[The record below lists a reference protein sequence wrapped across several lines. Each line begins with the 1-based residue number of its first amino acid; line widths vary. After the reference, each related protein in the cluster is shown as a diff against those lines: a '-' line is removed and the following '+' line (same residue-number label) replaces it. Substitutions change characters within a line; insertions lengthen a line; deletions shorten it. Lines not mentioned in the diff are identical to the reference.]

1 MAQEVPPKDATLSA
15 GAMADINLELSG
27 KVQAEKL
34 NKMTFQFMKILMSK
48 GAKASMAFLRMI
60 TSHVSN
66 IPHITSIDTNVA
78 ENALATFRM
87 FMLLP
92 CNKQRMTYYADH
104 SSNVSQKMVTI
115 NLMQYF
121 YLTALDSHTVLKPIV
136 KNKRGKVVSKNVL
149 TRLINLREWIRLEKI
164 LSGELSWETD
174 DTFSG
179 GKSWADAVKETWEE
193 TIEVYNST
201 APDKDQLT
209 LDDYETY
216 ANAYHAESYLCH
228 QVLAGFTTIGVRS
241 ASDGELSKSET
252 FSAFWQAFHHDCA
265 KSGTSACIQIRTDS
279 GPKYFSGNPC
289 HGRVGSLIM
298 TSLLTINHG
307 KTLAGSSD
315 TASARAA
322 LACDSMCTRDHMCA
336 GYHSSVLENV
346 EFEKLRIMF
355 MSRHDNHTKF
365 LTRIL
370 AIGDTFGKI
379 TEKKNDKDAHIK
391 KMKMWNSLVDS
402 SIEDIVEQYAKV
414 FGGVSKGLII
424 GMAGMARAT
433 KSTLLRTVV
442 MPHLYTLGYTEE
454 EVVHVI
460 RDEIMVYCVWLFI
473 RNKLEE
479 DFVRGKK
486 KTTYQTLKDDLEA
499 EAYSD
504 SKTDAYDPIM
514 FAPSGKVYSR
524 AYNVYK
530 SEKLNKS
537 SDATVSVNRV
547 MSNMVWE
554 GILSGKVIIVDT
566 LAWYN
571 GISGM
576 MPGSTG
582 SERAVILAQ
591 TPKFII
597 DCKSNL
603 PLTDAMAEERGV
615 PIQSL
620 LNNMVQAITLT
631 RPWPIAMGAYE
642 NKGMSEL
649 KPAFVATSNYN
660 VTQVLPPF
668 SDFRAA
674 AHRVKSTVSASL
686 VTQSDGTIGGSEE
699 FKMTMDFMVKFHKT
713 VLATVSDVTLVPDMD
728 PLEIM
733 QHVLEQYSKAM
744 TLEERNPADV
754 DDEAKART
762 LCKWVNDNILGIT
775 YRYRLSFDTVLSS
788 ESHIVRVRMNY
799 NNGSPFWGTW
809 GRANRG
815 TLYFLDLESYHVE
828 IDATALQRG
837 RENNAKFLDEAL
849 REEGIDADEVVEN
862 SSSSHRFDAVQVATK
877 ELLDRINVTNK
888 VDHATIC
895 LSAKADGS
903 MLRCILRRRNTK
915 YNEMLYTILTTG
927 ESEFAKVAAET
938 FSAMTEGGWFLEV
951 RSQNAAVSDHM
962 GDYYVHSILAG
973 LEVYPEDEINAM
985 ADSGET
991 WETLAPVALKALSV
1005 KLITLLETLPGDIDR
1020 TKTISFIFESIV
1032 KDRMTAWGT
1041 LHFELVRSYSW
1052 SNIVLLGVIGYNDD
1066 SPVEGTYYPHFDID
1080 AEIVASGFMQPL
1092 YWMFKKDSS
1101 TRNIC
1106 ELPALFQDMTK
1117 VLEGEMKADDYIAA
1131 HPSDNI
1137 KVLGSYSSLDLLDF
1151 EGFVGFINVKELEV
1165 IGRQPWDYFKMKTKD
1180 YYIGHQEGAV
1190 EKQLEI
1196 ATRIIDAM
1204 GDTSAPLFTAFPIFS
1219 IVYKFV
1225 TGSEEKMA
1233 NMHAAIAGVITNA
1246 IEQLVACNETREMET
1261 VTNPL
1266 VKALKG
1272 APHWKDGTT
1281 RGPMTGATKRAA
1293 LLVDSATTD
1302 ERKKQIIRDLK
1313 GLLIKNA
1320 QKYPWHELLC
1330 KYYDIAI
1337 PTPEIAE
1344 KLKIKISVK
1353 TTAENLALSLARM
1366 DASAIPADLVDSTS
1380 DVRKF
1385 CARIYYLMKMA
1396 PRIQRFEGI

>member
-1 MAQEVPPKDATLSA
+1 MAQENPPKDATLSVE
-15 GAMADINLELSG
+15 AMTGVKLELSE
-27 KVQAEKL
+27 KIRAEVL

-48 GAKASMAFLRMI
+48 GAKASM
-60 TSHVSN
+60 TSLQVIISYVSN
-66 IPHITSIDTNVA
+66 SPHITSIDTKVA
-78 ENALATFRM
+78 ENTLATFRM
-87 FMLLP
+87 FMLFP

-104 SSNVSQKMVTI
+104 SSNVSQKMITI

-121 YLTALDSHTVLKPIV
+121 YLTALDSHTILKPIV
-136 KNKRGKVVSKNVL
+136 MNKKGKIVSKNIL
-149 TRLINLREWIRLEKI
+149 TRLINLREWIRLKKI
-164 LSGELSWETD
+164 LSGEISWETD
-174 DTFSG
+174 DTFSE

-193 TIEVYNST
+193 TIKTYNST
-201 APDKDQLT
+201 APTKDHIT
-209 LDDYETY
+209 LEEYETY
-216 ANAYHAESYLCH
+216 TNAYHAESYLCH
-228 QVLAGFTTIGVRS
+228 QILAGFTTLGVS
-241 ASDGELSKSET
+241 SVSDGGLSRSEI

-265 KSGTSACIQIRTDS
+265 KSGTSACIQLRTES

-315 TASARAA
+315 TTAARAA

-355 MSRHDNHTKF
+355 MSRHDNYTKF
-365 LTRIL
+365 LTRML
-370 AIGDTFGKI
+370 ATGDTFGKI
-379 TEKKNDKDAHIK
+379 NEKKNEKNAHIK

-402 SIEDIVEQYAKV
+402 SIEDIVEQYVTV
-414 FGGVSKGLII
+414 FGGVSNGMII
-424 GMAGMARAT
+424 GMAGMSRAT

-454 EVVHVI
+454 EVVNVI
-460 RDEIMVYCVWLFI
+460 RDEIMVYCVWLYI

-479 DFVRGKK
+479 DSVRGKK
-486 KTTYQTLKDDLEA
+486 KTTYQALKDDLEA

-504 SKTDAYDPIM
+504 SKTDTYDPIM
-514 FAPSGKVYSR
+514 FAPSGKLYSR

-554 GILSGKVIIVDT
+554 GILSGQVIIVDT

-576 MPGSTG
+576 MPGSTV
-582 SERAVILAQ
+582 SDRAVVLAQ

-615 PIQSL
+615 PMQSL

-642 NKGMSEL
+642 NKGMTEL
-649 KPAFVATSNYN
+649 KPAFAATSNYN

-668 SDFRAA
+668 RDFRAA
-674 AHRVKSTVSASL
+674 AHRMKSTVSASL
-686 VTQSDGTIGGSEE
+686 VTQADGTISGYEE
-699 FKMTMDFMVKFHKT
+699 FKMTLDFMSKFHKV
-713 VLATVSDVTLVPDMD
+713 VLATASDITLVPNMD
-728 PLEIM
+728 SLEIM
-733 QHVLEQYSKAM
+733 QHVLEQYSRAM
-744 TLEERNPADV
+744 SLEERNSTDA
-754 DDEAKART
+754 DDEANARA
-762 LCKWVNDNILGIT
+762 LCKWANDNILGIT
-775 YRYRLSFDTVLSS
+775 YRYRLSFDAVLSS
-788 ESHIVRVRMNY
+788 NPHIVRVRMNY

-809 GRANRG
+809 GRSNRG
-815 TLYFLDLESYHVE
+815 TLYFLDLETYHVE

-849 REEGIDADEVVEN
+849 REEGIDADDVVEN

-915 YNEMLYTILTTG
+915 YNEMLYTSLITG
-927 ESEFAKVAAET
+927 ESEFAKVAAKT
-938 FSAMTEGGWFLEV
+938 FNDMTGGNWFLEV
-951 RSQNAAVSDHM
+951 RSQNAAISDHM
-962 GDYYVHSILAG
+962 GDYYVHSILVG
-973 LEVYPEDEINAM
+973 LEVYTEDEINDIS
-985 ADSGET
+985 DSGET
-991 WETLAPVALKALSV
+991 WKTLAPVALKILSV
-1005 KLITLLETLPGDIDR
+1005 KLISLLEMLPEDIDR

-1066 SPVEGTYYPHFDID
+1066 SPVEGTYYPHFEID
-1080 AEIVASGFMQPL
+1080 VEIVASGFMQPL
-1092 YWMFKKDSS
+1092 YWMFNKNSS
-1101 TRNIC
+1101 TRDIR
-1106 ELPALFQDMTK
+1106 ELPTLFQDMTK

-1131 HPSDNI
+1131 HPSNNTKI
-1137 KVLGSYSSLDLLDF
+1137 LGNYSSLDLLDF

-1190 EKQLEI
+1190 EKQLDI
-1196 ATRIIDAM
+1196 ATRIINVM
-1204 GDTSAPLFTAFPIFS
+1204 GDTSAPLFTAFPIFL

-1233 NMHAAIAGVITNA
+1233 NMHAAITGVITNA
-1246 IEQLVACNETREMET
+1246 IEQLVACNETHEMGS

-1266 VKALKG
+1266 VTALKG
-1272 APHWKDGTT
+1272 APHWEDGAT

-1293 LLVDSATTD
+1293 LLSDSTTTY

-1344 KLKIKISVK
+1344 KLKIKISVHS
-1353 TTAENLALSLARM
+1353 TAENLALSLARM
-1366 DASAIPADLVDSTS
+1366 DASAISSDLVNSTS
-1380 DVRKF
+1380 DIRKF

-1396 PRIQRFEGI
+1396 PRIRRFEGI